1 MITSQTTRAF
11 VLSGCLLVSAGY
23 LAQATNYEQVPIR
36 APLAE
41 LPMQLAP
48 WQGARA
54 EDLDK
59 DVLAVLGVDDYINR
73 VYRAQAGAPLGLY
86 IGYYKSQ
93 REGESMH
100 SPLNCLPGAGWI
112 PMSSGRLAIP
122 VQLSA
127 SGSAVGSSPQTP
139 PSTIEVNRY
148 VVQKGGETMLVL
160 YWYQSHGRVIASEY
174 WGKIYMV
181 LDAIRTNRTD
191 AALVRVI
198 VPVTNTGGGSS
209 EQQAERVAS
218 DFVRTIFPLLG
229 QHLPA

>member
-1 MITSQTTRAF
+1 MIASQTARAC
-11 VLSGCLLVSAGY
+11 VLSSCLLISAGY
-23 LAQATNYEQVPIR
+23 LAHATDYEQVPIR
-36 APLAE
+36 MPLAE

-48 WQGARA
+48 WQGAGA
-54 EDLDK
+54 ADLDQE
-59 DVLAVLGVDDYINR
+59 VLGVLGVDDYINR
-73 VYRAQAGAPLGLY
+73 VYRAQAGPTLGLY

-93 REGESMH
+93 REGESLH
-100 SPLNCLPGAGWI
+100 SPLNCLPGAGWL
-112 PMSSGRLAIP
+112 PTSSGRLAIP
-122 VQLSA
+122 VQA
-127 SGSAVGSSPQTP
+127 ANTAGSGQLTQPA
-139 PSTIEVNRY
+139 TIEVNRY

-181 LDAIRTNRTD
+181 LDAMRTNRTD

-198 VPVTNTGGGSS
+198 VPVATTGGGS
-209 EQQAERVAS
+209 EQQAERAAS